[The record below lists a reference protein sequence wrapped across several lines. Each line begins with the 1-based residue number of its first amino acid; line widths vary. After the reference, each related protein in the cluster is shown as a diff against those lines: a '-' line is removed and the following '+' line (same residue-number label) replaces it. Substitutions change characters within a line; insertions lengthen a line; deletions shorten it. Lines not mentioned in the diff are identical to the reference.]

1 MLAALLQKVTDMR
14 IMAIDHGDVRTG
26 VAVCDKSELLAS
38 PVKTIRETD
47 EDKLIT
53 EIAELSKEYRA
64 DMFVVGLPVNMDG
77 TKGYA
82 AQACEEF
89 AKKLSEQTG
98 LEAALWDE
106 RRTTVTAHNI
116 LNDVNV
122 RGKKRKAVVDTVAAT
137 VILEGYLEYRKKHT
151 K

>member
-64 DMFVVGLPVNMDG
+64 EMFVVGLPVNMDG